1 MKDHPDLLAQLVF
14 QVPQAFKDLQA
25 LLEIPVIGV
34 LLVVLVCP
42 ELMVCLD
49 LLVLC

>member
-25 LLEIPVIGV
+25 LLEIPVTGV
-34 LLVVLVCP
+34 LPVGLVC
-42 ELMVCLD
+42 LVLTVYQD